1 MGMRKIR
8 EAWGWGWFDRFTQD
22 VVYAVRSF
30 GRSPGFSSV
39 VILTLA
45 LGMGAATMM
54 FTVISAVL
62 LSPLPYRDGDRMVWV
77 WSVRPGSTV
86 REHVSNPDFM
96 DWRAQSKTLESWV
109 AWSGYETVL
118 TGDGPAQK
126 VQSALFMGNLF
137 TLLGVRPMLGNIAAA
152 ETIDPAEPNVVLSHD
167 FWQRNFNSDPAIIG
181 RRIVLNGLSYTVSAV
196 MPSGFR
202 FSVALKP
209 NVELWI
215 PLVRFNPFLEKKRD
229 ARLSEVIARLRP
241 GVTLQQAQAEMG
253 TIAAQLSRTYPAT
266 NQDVGVQV
274 VSGLDEVTG
283 GVSRALFTLF
293 AAVGALLLIACINV
307 ADLHLV
313 RAAAR
318 QREISMRA
326 ALGASRRRIAAQLVV
341 EGLIIAAASG
351 VVGFLIAALSLR
363 AVVAHIPATMPRAD
377 EIHLSGQVLA
387 FSFLTVIATGLL
399 FSLAPIWHAL
409 HIDVSAAL
417 QESRQTV
424 AGGGVFKSV
433 SRIVTA
439 AEMALATLLL
449 IGAGLFIKTFW
460 HLQQSDPGWNPQNVL
475 TFNIELPSEKY
486 PKPGPIFRE
495 LQRRLMGIPGITAAS
510 TGMQLPDRGGPVSND
525 GAPFVDVEGRPT
537 PANQRQ
543 RVSIIAIEP
552 GYFRTL
558 GIPLLNGRDFRDAE
572 MTGTAHVTIIN
583 ESLARTYF
591 RNEDP
596 IGQHLKFESWN
607 LLEPRTQEVIGVARD
622 LKHNGAET
630 AEPVAYFPIVELPR
644 WGSSI
649 VVKTQGNPL
658 GFVTAVRSAVAAMDP
673 NQPID
678 DVETLDQRLSASIN
692 RERFTAFLIG
702 VFSTLGVILAAVG
715 LYGVISYIVVQR
727 RQEIAIRIAL
737 GADTRDVLQMTFR
750 EAMLMTSIGIVAGL
764 SVALA
769 QTRLIQGLLFGVTPT
784 DPYMFFGVALFLALV
799 ALSAWLIPARRATKI
814 DPVVVLRQ

>member
-1 MGMRKIR
+1 MRKVR
-8 EAWGWGWFDRFTQD
+8 NAWGWGWFDCLAQD
-22 VVYAVRSF
+22 VVYAVRGF
-30 GRSPGFSSV
+30 RLSPGFSSV

-54 FTVISAVL
+54 FTVINAVL
-62 LSPLPYRDGDRMVWV
+62 LRPLPYHNSDRMVWV

-86 REHVSNPDFM
+86 REHVSNPDFL

-118 TGDGPAQK
+118 TGEGPAQK
-126 VQSALFMGNLF
+126 VQGALFMGNLF
-137 TLLGVRPMLGNIAAA
+137 TLLGVPPMLGNIASA
-152 ETIDPAEPNVVLSHD
+152 ETIDPAEPNVVLSHS

-181 RRIVLNGLSYTVSAV
+181 RRIALNGLSYTVSAV
-196 MPSGFR
+196 MPNGFR
-202 FSVALKP
+202 FSVASKP
-209 NVELWI
+209 NVDLWI

-241 GVTLQQAQAEMG
+241 KATLQQAQAEMG
-253 TIAAQLSRTYPAT
+253 AIAAQLSRTYPAT
-266 NQDVGVQV
+266 NQDVGVQL

-283 GVSRALFTLF
+283 SVSRALFALF
-293 AAVGALLLIACINV
+293 AAVGSLLLIACINV
-307 ADLHLV
+307 ANLHLV

-326 ALGASRRRIAAQLVV
+326 ALGAGRRRIAIQLAV
-341 EGLIIAAASG
+341 EGLIIAAAAG
-351 VVGFLIAALSLR
+351 AVGFLIADLGLR
-363 AVVAHIPATMPRAD
+363 AVVAHIPATLPRAD
-377 EIHLSGQVLA
+377 EIHLNGEVLA

-409 HIDVSAAL
+409 HIDVSRAL

-424 AGGGVFKSV
+424 AGGNVFKRV

-449 IGAGLFIKTFW
+449 IGACLFIKTFW
-460 HLQQSDPGWNPQNVL
+460 HLQQPEPGWNPQNVL
-475 TFNIELPSEKY
+475 TFNIDLPSGKY
-486 PKPGPIFRE
+486 PRPLPVFQE
-495 LQRRLMGIPGITAAS
+495 LQRRLMGIPGVIAAS
-510 TGMQLPDRGGPVSND
+510 TGMQLPDRGGPVLNE
-525 GAPFVDVEGRPT
+525 APFVDVEGRPT
-537 PANQRQ
+537 PPNERQ
-543 RVSIIAIEP
+543 RASIIAIQP
-552 GYFRTL
+552 GYFRAL
-558 GIPLLNGRDFRDAE
+558 GIPLLRGRDFMDAD
-572 MTGTAHVTIIN
+572 MTGKAHVTIIN
-583 ESLARTYF
+583 ESFARTYF

-596 IGQHLKFESWN
+596 IGQHLKFESWT
-607 LLEPRTQEVIGVARD
+607 LIEPRTQEVIGVARD

-649 VVKTQGNPL
+649 VVKTAGNPL
-658 GFVTAVRSAVAAMDP
+658 GFVAAVRSAVASMDP

-678 DVETLDQRLSASIN
+678 DVELLDQRLSASID

-737 GADTRDVLQMTFR
+737 GADTGDILQVTFR
-750 EAMLMTSIGIVAGL
+750 EAMLMTSVGIVAGL
-764 SVALA
+764 SGALA

-784 DPYMFFGVALFLALV
+784 DPYTFGGVALFLVLI